1 MPGRGPVVAADP
13 SRPARGEPT
22 SGLGDRLGRPLRDLR
37 VSVTDR
43 CNFRCPYCMPK
54 TVFGRDHAFLPRV
67 EILSFEEITR
77 VVGAAT
83 ALGVTKVRLTG
94 GEPLVRRDLE
104 RLVAMLAAVEGISD
118 LALTTNGTLLAAKA
132 RALHDAGLQRVTVSL
147 DSLDEDVFRAMNDM
161 GVPLARV
168 LEGIA
173 AARKAGFSPV
183 KLNTVVKRGVNDHGL
198 VDLARFAR
206 AHGVVV
212 RFIEYMDV
220 GTTNGWRLDDVVPA
234 AEVIRRIDAEL
245 PLEPVGPN
253 YRGEVAHRWRFRDG
267 QGEIG
272 VIASVTQPFCRDCT
286 RARLSTDGK
295 LYTCL
300 FAGAGHDLRALLR
313 QGANDDD
320 LRAALTRIWRGRVDR
335 YSELRAAPAPTTNRI
350 EMSYIGG

>member
-1 MPGRGPVVAADP
+1 MPGPGSVRPSGPRQPGRAEPATQAPAA
-13 SRPARGEPT
+13 R
-22 SGLGDRLGRPLRDLR
+22 LLDRLDRPLRDLR

-54 TVFGRDHAFLPRV
+54 EIFGRDHAFLPRA

-77 VVGAAT
+77 VVRAA
-83 ALGVTKVRLTG
+83 ASLGV
-94 GEPLVRRDLE
+94 
-104 RLVAMLAAVEGISD
+104 GIRD
-118 LALTTNGTLLAAKA
+118 LALTTNGALLAGKA
-132 RALHDAGLQRVTVSL
+132 RALREAGLSRVTVSL
-147 DSLDEDVFRAMNDM
+147 DSLDDGVFRAMNDR

-173 AARKAGFSPV
+173 AAQKAGLWPV
-183 KLNTVVKRGVNDHGL
+183 KLNAVVKRGVNDHGL

-206 AHGVVV
+206 ANGLIV

-245 PLEPVGPN
+245 PLEPADPN
-253 YRGEVAHRWRFRDG
+253 YRGEVARRWRFRDG

-272 VIASVTQPFCRDCT
+272 VIASVTQPFCRDCA

-300 FAGAGHDLRALLR
+300 FSAAGHDLRVLLR
-313 QGANDDD
+313 QGASNDD
-320 LRAALTRIWRGRVDR
+320 LRAALARIWRGRGDR
-335 YSELRAAPAPTTNRI
+335 YSELRAALPVRPASI